1 MARRQ
6 IFATK
11 QRRMILEE
19 NGIEYTVDVF
29 LNFVFPNREVE
40 EKACKILRQKR
51 EWC

>member
-11 QRRMILEE
+11 QRKMILDEQ
-19 NGIEYTVDVF
+19 GIEYMVDVF

-40 EKACKILRQKR
+40 EKAAKILRQKMA
-51 EWC
+51 W

>member
-19 NGIEYTVDVF
+19 QSIEFMVDIF
-29 LNFVFPNREVE
+29 MNFVFANSKVE
-40 EKACKILRQKR
+40 EQACKVLRQKK
-51 EWC
+51 EW

>member
-19 NGIEYTVDVF
+19 QGIEFMVDIF
-29 LNFVFPNREVE
+29 MNFVFANSEVE
-40 EKACKILRQKR
+40 ERACKVLRQKK
-51 EWC
+51 EW